1 MTIRPG
7 ELAPPVEGIDGEGP
21 RALVFFKV
29 SCPTCQMSAA
39 PLSALATAYPGRVFG
54 VGQDPSAP
62 LAAFARAHGFAI
74 PAVSDPPPYPAS
86 DAYGVEHVPT
96 FVVVGGDGIVVDVV
110 ESWDRDALNGAVRT
124 LAREL
129 DVAAITI
136 SEPGDGL
143 PGFRP
148 G

>member
-1 MTIRPG
+1 M
-7 ELAPPVEGIDGEGP
+7 
-21 RALVFFKV
+21 
-29 SCPTCQMSAA
+29 
-39 PLSALATAYPGRVFG
+39 
-54 VGQDPSAP
+54 
-62 LAAFARAHGFAI
+62 AAFARAHGFTV
-74 PAVSDPPPYPAS
+74 PSVSDPSPYPAS

-96 FVVVGGDGIVVDVV
+96 FVVVAGDGVVVDVV
-110 ESWDRDALNGAVRT
+110 ESWDRDGLNGAVRA

-129 DVAAITI
+129 GVAPISI